1 MRSIFA
7 RPDTL
12 DVSLVLRA
20 LLVGSLARPLVR
32 QYFQLCAENY
42 HIWWRSFVAGGSCAL
57 YVFGYSIYFFV
68 TRMDITSVVPALL
81 YVGYMFLMSVAMFLM
96 CGSIGFYATD
106 RFVRKIYGSVKID

>member
-12 DVSLVLRA
+12 NVSLVLRA
-20 LLVGSLARPLVR
+20 LLVGSLARSLVR
-32 QYFQLCAENY
+32 QYFQLCAEDY

-96 CGSIGFYATD
+96 CG
-106 RFVRKIYGSVKID
+106 